1 MSDTPRTD
9 AALVPF
15 IAVTKGELIGE
26 LVRADDMRELERENA
41 ALIEALV
48 EFDALIKHQYTGTRE
63 AMSDLHYAAQ
73 AAAKVL
79 AAMEK
84 ATLQANP

>member
-1 MSDTPRTD
+1 MTDTPRTD

-41 ALIEALV
+41 ALRKARDLYERALLTAFPYGAKDDVFEAWN
-48 EFDALIKHQYTGTRE
+48 
-63 AMSDLHYAAQ
+63 Q
-73 AAAKVL
+73 ARITL
-79 AAMEK
+79 RDAAMEK
-84 ATLQANP
+84 KHD

>member
-1 MSDTPRTD
+1 MTDTPRTD

-41 ALIEALV
+41 ALRKEIELFRNALN
-48 EFDALIKHQYTGTRE
+48 AIN
-63 AMSDLHYAAQ
+63 
-73 AAAKVL
+73 

-84 ATLQANP
+84 ATLQAKPNAGL